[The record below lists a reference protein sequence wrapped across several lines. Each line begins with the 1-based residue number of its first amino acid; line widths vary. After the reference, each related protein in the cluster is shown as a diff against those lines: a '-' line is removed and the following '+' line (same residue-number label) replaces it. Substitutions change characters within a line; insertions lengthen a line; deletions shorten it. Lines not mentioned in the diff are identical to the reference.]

1 MWMSLSMND
10 FKHKYTTLACFL
22 CKFHIKVTVR
32 LVRITVIIDSLFIET
47 DKRLLHYLNQP

>member
-32 LVRITVIIDSLFIET
+32 LVRITVIIDSLFKKQISVFCT
-47 DKRLLHYLNQP
+47 T